1 MKTEAIIGDIVAELR
16 RAEAKYPAWP
26 ADLIHQVAIMQ
37 EESGEAIRAALNH
50 AYHGEPFAD
59 VLNPEYFR
67 DGLSYLAAADRE
79 VKMPSL
85 FDFERAVNA

>member
-1 MKTEAIIGDIVAELR
+1 MDKREESLVNIILAELL

-50 AYHGEPFAD
+50 VYHGEPLAD
-59 VLNPEYFR
+59 VRGELVQT
-67 DGLSYLAAADRE
+67 AAMCLRCLKNMGE
-79 VKMPSL
+79 
-85 FDFERAVNA
+85 